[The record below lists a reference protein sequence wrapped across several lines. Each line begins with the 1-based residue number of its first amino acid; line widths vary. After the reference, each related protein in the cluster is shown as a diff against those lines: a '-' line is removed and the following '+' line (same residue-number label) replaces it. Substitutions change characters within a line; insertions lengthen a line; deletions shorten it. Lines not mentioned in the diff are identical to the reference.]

1 MYEERFLITDE
12 ECRKISEGVFS
23 SQFPLKLKVF
33 SSKEK
38 KKIVILRRIIQQFE
52 KGRVY
57 TEKEVNEILKDIY
70 GDYAILRRCLVDY
83 GYMDRARDGSKY
95 WVKDN

>member
-1 MYEERFLITDE
+1 MDDDRFLITE
-12 ECRKISEGVFS
+12 EESKKITLGVFS
-23 SQFPLKLKVF
+23 SQSPLKLKVF

-38 KKIVILRRIIQQFE
+38 KKIVILRRVIQEFE
-52 KGRVY
+52 RGRVY
-57 TEKEVNEILKDIY
+57 SEKQVNQILKDIY

-95 WVKDN
+95 WVR